1 MSSRTKGA
9 SRRPSDTLYSRSGT
23 AREPEPE
30 VALDFP
36 REWFTFDHPTEE
48 DHVISADMTWL
59 LSSWSCVFG
68 TPSCHGITADQ
79 PDSGCCTHGA
89 FLTDN
94 EDRERLAANVALL
107 APDEWQHESDALAD
121 AKSRSA
127 ASLDKGIEPWLE
139 EDELDDE
146 PALRTRRFNGRCVFF
161 NDVGWPAGSGCAL
174 HHMALRLERTLPES
188 KPEVC
193 WQLPIRR
200 TQEWE
205 TRADDVEVLHTR
217 IAEYD
222 RRGWGPG
229 GLDLDWYCT
238 GSPEAHVGAEPVFES
253 LADELTELIGAE
265 SYAVLAEAC
274 QRRQQLGLIAVHP
287 ATTRA
292 EELAARKK

>member
-1 MSSRTKGA
+1 VG
-9 SRRPSDTLYSRSGT
+9 
-23 AREPEPE
+23 
-30 VALDFP
+30 LDFP
-36 REWFTFDHPTEE
+36 REWYSFDHPDEE
-48 DHVISADMTWL
+48 DHVVTVDMTWL
-59 LSSWSCVFG
+59 LSHWTCVFG
-68 TPSCHGITADQ
+68 TPACHGIVANQ

-89 FLTDN
+89 FLTDG

-107 APDEWQHESDALAD
+107 ADGEWQHAAD
-121 AKSRSA
+121 AEAYARTRTP
-127 ASLDKGIEPWLE
+127 ASLEKGIEPWLE

-146 PALRTRRFNGRCVFF
+146 PALRTRRYNGRCVFF
-161 NDVGWPAGSGCAL
+161 NDVGWPSGSGCAL

-217 IAEYD
+217 IEEYD

-253 LADELTELIGAE
+253 LSDELRELIGDAAYE
-265 SYAVLAEAC
+265 IVAAAC
-274 QRRQQLGLIAVHP
+274 RRRQQLGLVAVHP
-287 ATTRA
+287 ATERA
-292 EELAARKK
+292 EEMAARKQK